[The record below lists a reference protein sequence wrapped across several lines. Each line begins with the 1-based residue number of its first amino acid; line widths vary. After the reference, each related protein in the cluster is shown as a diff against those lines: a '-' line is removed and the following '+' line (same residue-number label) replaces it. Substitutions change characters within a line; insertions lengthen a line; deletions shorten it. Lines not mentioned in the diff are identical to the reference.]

1 MKSTSRQHGFS
12 LIELLVI
19 VVVIGIMAAIAMQS
33 MTSVVED
40 SRRTQTER
48 QMEKLSDAIVGNSE
62 IMQDGV
68 RSDFGYVGDIGAF
81 PANLGALYTNP
92 GIATWHGPYVHID
105 HTEDTISFRN
115 DAWGSPFT
123 YSGGVT
129 IASPGHGTTIT
140 KKIADASS
148 DYLLNQ
154 VPGSIRDRND
164 SVPGP
169 IKMDSVRILVD
180 IPSGASG
187 LVTRSYKPTSSGAF
201 SLDSVPAGKRFF
213 KFIYLPANDTIR
225 RYYTV
230 LPRHKGDP
238 PLTVKFAGAYFS
250 SGGGGGCTGADSVI
264 LRPNG
269 NGSEEIP
276 VRTGCAANWQCVDEV
291 AADDAVSQVSQNSN
305 SWALDQYVLSDP
317 VAPSCSVVSVT
328 VYCRAMRDQTQ
339 GDIQP
344 ALKTSGN
351 DYYGASVALTNSW
364 ANYSHTWTTNPHT
377 GSAWTWAQITNLEAG
392 ARIRGQNTNFS
403 ARLTQVYVV
412 VKY

>member
-1 MKSTSRQHGFS
+1 MKSTARQHGFS

-33 MTSVVED
+33 MSSAVED
-40 SRRTQTER
+40 SRRMQTER

-62 IMQDGV
+62 VMQDGI
-68 RSDFGYVGDIGAF
+68 RSDFGYVGDVGAF
-81 PANLGALYTNP
+81 PSNLGALYTNP
-92 GIATWHGPYVHID
+92 GIATWSGPYVQID
-105 HTEDTISFRN
+105 HTEDTVSFKS

-129 IASPGHGTTIT
+129 ITSPGHGTTMT
-140 KKIADASS
+140 KKIADAAS

-164 SVPGP
+164 SVPGS
-169 IKMDSVRILVD
+169 IKMDSVRILAD

-201 SLDSVPAGKRFF
+201 SLDSVPTGKRFF
-213 KFIYLPANDTIR
+213 RFIYLPANDTIR

-238 PLTVKFAGAYFS
+238 PLAVKFAGAYFS
-250 SGGGGGCTGADSVI
+250 SGGGGCTGTDSVI

-269 NGSEEIP
+269 PGDKNEISN
-276 VRTGCAANWQCVDEV
+276 RTSCSVNWQCVSEV
-291 AADDAVSQVSQNSN
+291 TADGAASQVWDNN
-305 SWALDQYVLSDP
+305 DSWVLDQYAVTDP
-317 VAPSCSVVSVT
+317 PSSSCTIVSVL
-328 VYCRAMRDQTQ
+328 VRCRAMRDGSQ
-339 GDIQP
+339 GDVCP
-344 ALKTSGN
+344 AVRTLGS
-351 DYYGASVALTNSW
+351 DYYGTSTALTNSW
-364 ANYSHTWTTNPHT
+364 ANYSYTWTTNPST
-377 GSAWTWAQITNLEAG
+377 GAAWTWSQITSLQAG
-392 ARIRGQNTNFS
+392 ARIRGQSPTGL